1 MVAVVSMK
9 ATMYKKYRGA
19 AGLADV
25 AESEAALPEEHPMAG
40 AEQVA
45 TDGLV
50 IAEDRRA
57 GEADVAVATEHER
70 VAHQEVRD
78 EPEAEDGEVRRHD
91 VGTVLGATEARL
103 DERETGLHEDDQDRT
118 NDDPEQVHSLR
129 KTATAWIR
137 NRGHVL
143 CERGCREREG
153 QRAGQPQARED
164 LAPHVHA
171 FLSNGMSALTS
182 LSEVGRRPARR
193 KVKARDHAPVS
204 TR

>member
-1 MVAVVSMK
+1 MPS
-9 ATMYKKYRGA
+9 
-19 AGLADV
+19 
-25 AESEAALPEEHPMAG
+25 

-45 TDGLV
+45 PDGLV
-50 IAEDRRA
+50 IAEDQRA
-57 GEADVAVATEHER
+57 GEAAVAVPTEHAR
-70 VAHQEVRD
+70 VAPQEVRD

-103 DERETGLHEDDQDRT
+103 DERETGLHEDEQDRP
-118 NDDPEQVHSLR
+118 NDDPEQVHTLR

-171 FLSNGMSALTS
+171 FLSNGNECVDVVVTS
-182 LSEVGRRPARR
+182 GSTTR
-193 KVKARDHAPVS
+193 KAKGK
-204 TR
+204 